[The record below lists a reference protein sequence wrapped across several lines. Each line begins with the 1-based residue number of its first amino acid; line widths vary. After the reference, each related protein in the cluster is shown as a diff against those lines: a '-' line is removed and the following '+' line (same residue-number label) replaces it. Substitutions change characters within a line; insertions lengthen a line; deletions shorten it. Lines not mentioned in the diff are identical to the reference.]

1 MAENLPSP
9 SVLLADRSYDG
20 GSNRAKLTARNVL
33 HVIPMRTSRKK
44 RIGVDRLP
52 YCLRNLVECCF
63 NKLKNARRV
72 ATRRD
77 NTIESFPD
85 FTGIRL
91 CLRLF
96 QHNLAI
102 LDN

>member
-72 ATRRD
+72 ATL
-77 NTIESFPD
+77 SFHLSDYLVGQRMECASRHGDSAPGFD
-85 FTGIRL
+85 PL
-91 CLRLF
+91 
-96 QHNLAI
+96 
-102 LDN
+102 